1 MKRKTAKEVFNFM
14 TQYFCQRYEGMKTE
28 KIDEK
33 WEDERLERLAFKK
46 EGIKN
51 IWETNKTKIILESY
65 RNTRIYIPQEGSNY
79 SSTALGT
86 AEYMLNQ
93 FANSYIGEWVQLK
106 IIAK

>member
-1 MKRKTAKEVFNFM
+1 ME
-14 TQYFCQRYEGMKTE
+14 
-28 KIDEK
+28 
-33 WEDERLERLAFKK
+33 
-46 EGIKN
+46 
-51 IWETNKTKIILESY
+51 NKTKIILESY